1 MTIAT
6 ESRNSANTAANAQSF
21 VLLHVGETRYA
32 LTADIVAE
40 LAPPVRLH
48 SFPHTSPLVTGVIVR
63 RGRIVPVYDAGPAL
77 AGKSFSAHRFYLV
90 ARRAFG
96 AAQELSAIPVNGE
109 CELATGEVQPAQ
121 LDRHPCV
128 CGTLQ
133 VGDESVDVLD
143 FETLV
148 SSLPLQREEEPAAA
162 QGGVQPNAQGNSQ
175 RNVHPETQP

>member
-1 MTIAT
+1 MTTAIEART
-6 ESRNSANTAANAQSF
+6 NTNDAANARSF

-63 RGRIVPVYDAGPAL
+63 RGRIVPVYDGGLVL
-77 AGKSFSAHRFYLV
+77 AGKSFSAHRFYLI

-96 AAQELSAIPVNGE
+96 AALELSAIPVNGD
-109 CELATGEVQPAQ
+109 CELATGEVLPAG
-121 LDRHPCV
+121 LDRPPSV
-128 CGTLQ
+128 CGTLR
-133 VGDESVDVLD
+133 VGDKSVDVLD

-148 SSLPLQREEEPAAA
+148 SSLPMRPEAKTAGE
-162 QGGVQPNAQGNSQ
+162 QPEA
-175 RNVHPETQP
+175 RP

>member
-1 MTIAT
+1 MTTAT
-6 ESRNSANTAANAQSF
+6 ESRNSANTASNAQSF

-128 CGTLQ
+128 CGMLQ

-162 QGGVQPNAQGNSQ
+162 QGSAQSNS
-175 RNVHPETQP
+175 RHNVHPEPQP